1 MRIGSTEEYKE
12 RIRLDEEQ
20 AKIST
25 AVRKAKKVRKAQIK
39 SEISEQYIS
48 PRNTGRIDWIPK
60 HSLTGKER
68 WLGMVQDKK
77 MFQIE
82 SGTYTYGLRVL
93 DKTITKGSK
102 STTERSFEVAAKK
115 AEIIIENYLKLLK
128 KKNKDEVSQNNS
140 ASR

>member
-1 MRIGSTEEYKE
+1 MRIGSNEEYKE
-12 RIRLDEEQ
+12 RIKFDEE
-20 AKIST
+20 KSRMST
-25 AVRKAKKVRKAQIK
+25 AVRKAKRVQKAQVQK
-39 SEISEQYIS
+39 EISEQYIC

-115 AEIIIENYLKLLK
+115 AEIIIENHLKTL
-128 KKNKDEVSQNNS
+128 NK
-140 ASR
+140 